1 MVDGANHKRAVL
13 CADTD
18 RTVITLHDSGGRKL
32 ISILAEGKDQP
43 TIDIQRH
50 DEIQRSGDDVN
61 AMDSVRLYSSAKRAR
76 EPALSS
82 RTVLLKL

>member
-1 MVDGANHKRAVL
+1 MPQHGQAGTKQDEQDTRLFVDGANHKRAVL

-61 AMDSVRLYSSAKRAR
+61 EMN
-76 EPALSS
+76 
-82 RTVLLKL
+82 